1 MREPSGMN
9 ENSIADPPV
18 TPADIQHV
26 NHTRTMFV
34 FTCCL
39 ETWHASISIR
49 VFLKIRFSLRK
60 LETIEKAIHNW
71 IGWKF
76 EKRKKVIFQG
86 RDEGI
91 WKFCTGND
99 ARWARY
105 ESVRGTDQ
113 GRVRVLQ
120 SDLRTR
126 CATARTRYT
135 YPGCSHSLLSFRR
148 PLHSLSLEF
157 QSAYL
162 PIVSLSAVFRNST
175 RCY

>member
-1 MREPSGMN
+1 MR
-9 ENSIADPPV
+9 
-18 TPADIQHV
+18 
-26 NHTRTMFV
+26 
-34 FTCCL
+34 L
-39 ETWHASISIR
+39 
-49 VFLKIRFSLRK
+49 SLSS
-60 LETIEKAIHNW
+60 
-71 IGWKF
+71 
-76 EKRKKVIFQG
+76 KKVGNNSNSDSTREKIIFQG
-86 RDEGI
+86 LRRDLKILHGQAA
-91 WKFCTGND
+91 
-99 ARWARY
+99 ARWARC

-148 PLHSLSLEF
+148 PLHGLSLEF

-175 RCY
+175 RRYLLHSVETVEYEP

>member
-1 MREPSGMN
+1 MR
-9 ENSIADPPV
+9 
-18 TPADIQHV
+18 
-26 NHTRTMFV
+26 
-34 FTCCL
+34 L
-39 ETWHASISIR
+39 
-49 VFLKIRFSLRK
+49 SLSS
-60 LETIEKAIHNW
+60 
-71 IGWKF
+71 
-76 EKRKKVIFQG
+76 KKVGNNSNSDSTREKIIFQG
-86 RDEGI
+86 LRRDLKILHGQAP
-91 WKFCTGND
+91 
-99 ARWARY
+99 ARWARC

-148 PLHSLSLEF
+148 PLHGLSLEF

-175 RCY
+175 RRYYTVSKQ

>member
-1 MREPSGMN
+1 MR
-9 ENSIADPPV
+9 
-18 TPADIQHV
+18 
-26 NHTRTMFV
+26 
-34 FTCCL
+34 L
-39 ETWHASISIR
+39 
-49 VFLKIRFSLRK
+49 SLSS
-60 LETIEKAIHNW
+60 
-71 IGWKF
+71 
-76 EKRKKVIFQG
+76 KKVGNNSNSDSTREKTIFQG
-86 RDEGI
+86 RRDLKILHGQAP
-91 WKFCTGND
+91 
-99 ARWARY
+99 ARWARC

-148 PLHSLSLEF
+148 PLHGLSLEF

-175 RCY
+175 RRYLLHSVETVEYEP